1 MEAFCNSTGQ
11 VVPGIGKHFDEASTT
26 AKPNKVNSKKL
37 TSNGGL
43 IFFLNVI
50 HDIEKIQWKPCFHNV
65 PDLELMKMSYQD
77 LETF

>member
-26 AKPNKVNSKKL
+26 AKLDKVNSKKL

-43 IFFLNVI
+43 IFFLNAI
-50 HDIEKIQWKPCFHNV
+50 HDIEKNS
-65 PDLELMKMSYQD
+65 M
-77 LETF
+77 ETLFP